1 MPLNTFWIPL
11 VDHENNIDPTD
22 VEKNLKFSIK
32 PEIKENKFS
41 GMFLSKSVM
50 KEKEV
55 RDKIDL

>member
-1 MPLNTFWIPL
+1 M